1 MAGGGIV
8 SALRG
13 YQAEALDSLDRF
25 YDKGGQRGGV
35 SLPTGTGKTHIMA
48 HIGKNAADRGERG
61 RRVLYLL
68 HRDTLVEQTVAK
80 LRTTVTPGTSIGVL
94 KGPRNETGANI
105 IVASVH
111 SLRTESRRRALP
123 PISVCVVDEAHVSI
137 TPTYRRVYDRIG
149 AFEPGGARLAGFSAT
164 WTRSDAVGLGD
175 VWEDVV
181 FARTIRWAVQNRHLV
196 TPRAIQ
202 VGEGLD
208 LSDVRVSR
216 DGEYREDDAAKAVT
230 VAELADSVV
239 RGMQQHG
246 AGRPAVLF
254 APTVESAEFF
264 GDALRAAGIS
274 AAGIYGTTPAGERRP
289 RFAAHREGSLRV
301 LTTCTALAEGWDAP
315 YCSLGLLVRPTRHE
329 GLFVQMF
336 GRLLRPW
343 PGKPDALLLDFVGA
357 TDNVALRNA
366 VDLAETVTRENGT
379 AVELEEDDAPED
391 TEVVSKERV
400 VYRRKT
406 SYEVEIMPGSDVH
419 WLVGPAGVPFVPC
432 GESLVFIIEGPDGWN
447 VGQIL
452 GRHPNGNPM
461 GRFIHSG
468 LTQEDSLVAASEFA
482 ESAGAYLAQRSAAWR
497 SGKPSDAQLSFAR
510 TLGIADAEKMARGA
524 LSDSIS
530 VAKANW
536 ALQYFAEWSNKT
548 TGVS

>member
-1 MAGGGIV
+1 M

-13 YQAEALDSLDRF
+13 YQAEALDALNRF

-48 HIGKNAADRGERG
+48 TIGKNAADDHQYSG

-80 LRTTVTPGTSIGVL
+80 LRATVTPGTSIGVL
-94 KGPRNETGANI
+94 KGTRNETGANI

-111 SLRTESRRRALP
+111 SLRTEPRRRALP
-123 PISVCVVDEAHVSI
+123 PVSVCVVDEAHVSV
-137 TPTYRRVYDRIG
+137 TPTYRQVYDRIG
-149 AFEPGGARLAGFSAT
+149 AFEPGGAKLAGFSAT

-208 LSDVRVSR
+208 LTDVRTSR
-216 DGEYREDDAAKAVT
+216 ATGDYQEADLGKAV
-230 VAELADSVV
+230 AIGELADAVV
-239 RGMQQHG
+239 RGMQQYG
-246 AGRPAVLF
+246 DGRPAVLF

-274 AAGIYGTTPAGERRP
+274 AAGIYGTTPPAERRP
-289 RFAAHREGSLRV
+289 RFAAHREGSVRV

-315 YCSLGLLVRPTRHE
+315 YCSLGLLVRPTKHE

-343 PGKPDALLLDFVGA
+343 PGKTDALLLDFVGA

-366 VDLAETVTRENGT
+366 VDLGETVVREDGT
-379 AVELEEDDAPED
+379 QVEPEPDEDEDEEPLAR
-391 TEVVSKERV
+391 ERV
-400 VYRRKT
+400 IYRRRT

-432 GESLVFIIEGPDGWN
+432 GDALVFIIEAADGWA
-447 VGQIL
+447 VGQVTGWHDD
-452 GRHPNGNPM
+452 GRPR
-461 GRFIHSG
+461 GRFVYTG
-468 LTQEDSLVAASEFA
+468 LTQEDALVAASDFA
-482 ESAGAYLAQRSAAWR
+482 ETAGGYLANRSAKWR
-497 SGKPSDAQLSFAR
+497 EGAPSDAQLRLAR
-510 TLGIADAEKMARGA
+510 MLGVADAETMARGA

-530 VAKANW
+530 VAKANYT
-536 ALQYFAEWSNKT
+536 LQYFADWSRST
-548 TGVS
+548 IGAA

>member
-1 MAGGGIV
+1 M

-13 YQAEALDSLDRF
+13 YQAEALDALDKF
-25 YDKGGQRGGV
+25 YAAGGRRGGV

-48 HIGKNAADRGERG
+48 KLGADAADERTPG
-61 RRVLYLL
+61 RVLYLL
-68 HRDTLVEQTVAK
+68 HRDTLVEQTTAK
-80 LRTTVTPGTSIGVL
+80 LRATVTPGTSIGVL
-94 KGPRNETGANI
+94 KGTRNETGARV

-111 SLRTESRRRALP
+111 SLRTEARRRALP
-123 PISVCVVDEAHVSI
+123 PISVCVVDEAHVSV
-137 TPTYRRVYDRIG
+137 TPTYRAVYDRIG

-164 WTRSDAVGLGD
+164 WTRSDATGLGD

-181 FARTIRWAVQNRHLV
+181 FAKTIKWAVQNRHLV

-208 LSDVRVSR
+208 LTDVRMSR
-216 DGEYREDDAAKAVT
+216 TTGDYREEDLGAA
-230 VAELADSVV
+230 VAIEELAESVV
-239 RGMQQHG
+239 HG
-246 AGRPAVLF
+246 VRTYGNDRPAVLF
-254 APTVESAEFF
+254 APTVESAEYF

-274 AAGIYGTTPAGERRP
+274 AAGIYGTTPAAQRRP

-357 TDNVALRNA
+357 TDDVALRNA
-366 VDLAETVTRENGT
+366 VDLGETVTREDGT
-379 AVELEEDDAPED
+379 AVEPEEDEEPAED
-391 TEVVSKERV
+391 PGPTRERV

-432 GESLVFIIEGPDGWN
+432 GDALVFIIEAPDGWA
-447 VGQIL
+447 VGHVV
-452 GRHPNGNPM
+452 GRREDGRPA
-461 GRFIHSG
+461 GRFVHTG
-468 LTQEDSLVAASEFA
+468 LAQEDALVAASDFA
-482 ESAGAYLAQRSAAWR
+482 ESAGGYLANRSAAWR
-497 SGKPSDAQLSFAR
+497 DGKPSDAQLRLAR
-510 TLGIADAEKMARGA
+510 MLGIADAGTMARGA

-536 ALQYFAEWSNKT
+536 ALQYFADWSRKAIA
-548 TGVS
+548 G